1 MSNDVRINNNNSKNN
16 NNKKKKKQEKK
27 INETFILSTAYV
39 WNKLYTNTTTS
50 LNNFRVTTD
59 IKMSPRK
66 PVLAALLMLSK
77 CLCFHYYVY
86 SFLLHW
92 VEFKLELMRKGYA
105 SQRIYVSI
113 SFTGPKFSLASG
125 RKPRLPTSSQE
136 GTGARG
142 TRMDTF
148 KCLYTWPVRLHLN
161 WPIRIQQGKLYCPNV
176 KCLSTGKA
184 LHSGNVS
191 HWKRHQIFTKWDWKL
206 KEPYQIV

>member
-1 MSNDVRINNNNSKNN
+1 MSNDVRINNNNSKKNN
-16 NNKKKKKQEKK
+16 NNKKKKQEKK

-77 CLCFHYYVY
+77 CLCCHYYVY

-92 VEFKLELMRKGYA
+92 VEFKLELMRKSYA

-113 SFTGPKFSLASG
+113 SFTGLKFSLASG
-125 RKPRLPTSSQE
+125 RKPRLPTSSQ
-136 GTGARG
+136 GGRG
-142 TRMDTF
+142 PGEQEWTRLSVFTLGRCACIWTDQSGFSRENCTF
-148 KCLYTWPVRLHLN
+148 LMLN
-161 WPIRIQQGKLYCPNV
+161 ACQQERHCTRVTFLTENDIKFSRNGI
-176 KCLSTGKA
+176 
-184 LHSGNVS
+184 GN
-191 HWKRHQIFTKWDWKL
+191 
-206 KEPYQIV
+206 